1 MNESSEKRK
10 VAVGIFVLIGIIFL
24 ILGILA
30 IGNINETFKKKIA
43 IVALFDDVSGLQ
55 SGNNIWFSGVKIGM
69 VDNLEFYS
77 QSKVKVTMKVEEKAV
92 PYIRKDAFVKVS
104 TDGLIGNK
112 ILIIYGGSMQRPQ
125 VTENDTLAVEKSLS
139 SEDVINTLQQNNKN
153 FLSITNDIKL
163 ISNKMAAGDG
173 TVGKLLND
181 NALYEHLNQAA
192 ISLQATSGRA
202 QQLVNSLAIF
212 SEKLNTPGSLIN
224 QLTTDTAVF
233 NSIRNSA
240 QNLQNMSDSASAFV
254 NNLNAALSNSKTP
267 AGVLLND
274 EESGMRLKET
284 LKNLESG
291 SKKLDEDLE
300 ALQHNILF
308 RGYFKGKKK

>member
-10 VAVGIFVLIGIIFL
+10 VAVGIFVLLGIVFL

-30 IGNINETFKKKIA
+30 IGNINETFKKKISV
-43 IVALFDDVSGLQ
+43 IALFDDVSGLQ

-69 VDNLEFYS
+69 VESLEFYS
-77 QSKVKVTMKVEEKAV
+77 HSKVKVTMKVERKAI

-112 ILIIYGGSMQRPQ
+112 ILIIYGGSMQKAE
-125 VTENDTLAVEKSLS
+125 VVENDTLAVEKSLS

-163 ISNKMAAGDG
+163 ISNKMAAGEG

-181 NALYEHLNQAA
+181 NSLYEHLNQAA
-192 ISLQATSGRA
+192 VSLQATSGRA
-202 QQLVNSLAIF
+202 QQLVNSLAVF
-212 SEKLNTPGSLIN
+212 SDKLNTPGSLIN
-224 QLTTDTAVF
+224 KLTTDTAVF

-240 QNLQNMSDSASAFV
+240 ENLQRMSDSASAFV
-254 NNLNAALSNSKTP
+254 NTLNSTLSNSKTP

-274 EESGMRLKET
+274 EESGSRLKET

-300 ALQHNILF
+300 ALQHNFLF
-308 RGYFKGKKK
+308 RGYFKNKK